1 MGKCV
6 NCGGKS
12 LKLSSS
18 GETKKCGD
26 CGCSNLVVRTEHVA
40 AAARM
45 QRLLA
50 SGWPHVVPRENLDG

>member
-12 LKLSSS
+12 LRLSSS
-18 GETKKCGD
+18 GETKKCSE
-26 CGCSNLVVRTEHVA
+26 CRCSNLVIGAEHVA

-45 QRLLA
+45 QKLLA
-50 SGWPHVVPRENLDG
+50 SGWHHVARKEP